1 MDAGVDNVLVNRGS
15 DNDNV
20 YNLQGIRIG
29 KRSDL
34 KSLPQG
40 LYIVGNKIIAVRY
53 TFLNLNNNQGCSS
66 LQESA
71 ILVILHLVPI
81 SMFVHDNYRL

>member
-1 MDAGVDNVLVNRGS
+1 MKYCVIEAKFVDAGVDNVLVNRGS

-40 LYIVGNKIIAVRY
+40 LYIVGNKIIAVR
-53 TFLNLNNNQGCSS
+53 
-66 LQESA
+66 
-71 ILVILHLVPI
+71 
-81 SMFVHDNYRL
+81 

>member
-1 MDAGVDNVLVNRGS
+1 MDAGVDSVLVNRGS

-40 LYIVGNKIIAVRY
+40 LYIVGDKIIAVR
-53 TFLNLNNNQGCSS
+53 
-66 LQESA
+66 
-71 ILVILHLVPI
+71 
-81 SMFVHDNYRL
+81 

>member
-20 YNLQGIRIG
+20 YNLQGMRIG

-40 LYIVGNKIIAVRY
+40 LYIVGNKIIAVR
-53 TFLNLNNNQGCSS
+53 
-66 LQESA
+66 
-71 ILVILHLVPI
+71 
-81 SMFVHDNYRL
+81 